1 MAESRTSNASSLNQD
16 HNRTAQFNVIPE
28 NSNINGTMNG
38 SKHSFYGTQQT
49 AGSKPVENTANNNKS
64 RSSGRGTILL
74 SKGSKQGSQQHSTN
88 SGK

>member
-1 MAESRTSNASSLNQD
+1 
-16 HNRTAQFNVIPE
+16 
-28 NSNINGTMNG
+28 MNG

-49 AGSKPVENTANNNKS
+49 AGSKPVENTGNNNKS